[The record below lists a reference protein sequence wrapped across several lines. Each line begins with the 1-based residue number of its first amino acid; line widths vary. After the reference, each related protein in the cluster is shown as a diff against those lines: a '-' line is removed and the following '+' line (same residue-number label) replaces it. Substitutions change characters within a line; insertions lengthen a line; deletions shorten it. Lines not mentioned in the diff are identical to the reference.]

1 MAGKKEKTISGAMY
15 SAPNLEHNLRTHI
28 PPNSVEERRH
38 LNLVYTNDWE
48 ITLQQVYE
56 KLFAE
61 HYRVWR
67 EREIKKGR
75 GKRFPPT
82 YYEKIEQDKQKHLCY
97 EIIWQIGDMRDTGF
111 VYTPEDANK
120 AQDLLDEF
128 AKYLLELPEVCVV
141 TEKELNDLDWKP
153 PFEAGLIVHHMVY
166 HGDENSPHIHMTYI
180 PYTTNSSK
188 GAPVQNAFAQTFKD
202 LGYPTTMKQAVT
214 NTGELVWQK
223 DEDGNLKP
231 QMKRERYGGADWV
244 ETQKAV
250 LQEMMLQEF
259 GWGRFYKGSNPRGNL
274 TLSDYRREKAAE
286 MAKEEERKLEDIKDK
301 VATGQATIQAQ
312 AEQMEAILESLDK
325 GAEAERQL
333 TARITDK
340 NAELSEV
347 LEVLTD
353 KAAMLDEVKQDLAD
367 KCFELDEVKQD
378 LKDKGNVLDEVQL
391 ALTNKKNE
399 VREREKQLESIKED
413 AEAAFQKVKMAE
425 TLMDY
430 FKDTNSGERE
440 QAYFDKMLDL
450 KYENE
455 CLKRENQELKAENR
469 TLKEKLNKA
478 NEFMRQFTINGMNML
493 EHFLRS
499 IGEWVQQK
507 VAGMS
512 R

>member
-1 MAGKKEKTISGAMY
+1 MTGKKEKTISGAMY

-38 LNLVYTNDWE
+38 LNWVYTKDSE

-56 KLFAE
+56 KLFAKPYKE
-61 HYRVWR
+61 WR
-67 EREIKKGR
+67 DREIKKGR

-111 VYTPEDANK
+111 IYTPDDAHR

-128 AKYLLELPEVCVV
+128 AKYLLELPEICVV
-141 TEKELNDLDWKP
+141 TQKELDDPNWKR

-188 GAPVQNAFAQTFKD
+188 GAPIQNAFAQTFKD
-202 LGYPTTMKQAVT
+202 LGYPTTMRQAVT
-214 NTGELVWQK
+214 ETGDLVWQK

-231 QMKRERYGGADWV
+231 QMKRDRYGGADWV

-250 LQEMMLQEF
+250 LQDMMLKEF
-259 GWGRFYKGSNPRGNL
+259 GWERFYKGSNLRGNL
-274 TLSDYRREKAAE
+274 LLSDYRREKAAE
-286 MAKEEERKLEDIKDK
+286 MAKEEERKLENIKDK

-312 AEQMEAILESLDK
+312 AEQMEAMLESLDK

-333 TARITDK
+333 SIRITDK
-340 NAELSEV
+340 NSELDDV
-347 LEVLTD
+347 LRN
-353 KAAMLDEVKQDLAD
+353 LAD
-367 KCFELDEVKQD
+367 KSTELDEVKQD
-378 LKDKGNVLDEVQL
+378 LTDKKSEVWEQEQK
-391 ALTNKKNE
+391 LT
-399 VREREKQLESIKED
+399 LIKED
-413 AEAAFQKVKMAE
+413 ADETIQKAKFVE
-425 TLMDY
+425 ELIDY
-430 FKDTNSGERE
+430 FKNTNSSDRE
-440 QAYFDKMLDL
+440 KAYFEKMLDL

-455 CLKRENQELKAENR
+455 CLKQENQELKAENR
-469 TLKEKLNKA
+469 TLKAKLEKA
-478 NEFMRQFTINGMNML
+478 YDFMRQFTINGMNML

>member
-1 MAGKKEKTISGAMY
+1 MTGKKEKTISGAMY

-38 LNLVYTNDWE
+38 LNWVYTKDSE

-56 KLFAE
+56 KLFAKPYKE
-61 HYRVWR
+61 WR
-67 EREIKKGR
+67 DREIKKGR

-111 VYTPEDANK
+111 IYTPDDAHR

-141 TEKELNDLDWKP
+141 TQKELDDPSWKP
-153 PFEAGLIVHHMVY
+153 PFDAGLIVHHMVY

-188 GAPVQNAFAQTFKD
+188 GAPIQNAFAQTFKD
-202 LGYPTTMKQAVT
+202 LGFPTTMRQAVT
-214 NTGELVWQK
+214 ETGDLVWQK

-231 QMKRERYGGADWV
+231 QMKRDRYGGADWV

-250 LQEMMLQEF
+250 LQDMMLKEF
-259 GWGRFYKGSNPRGNL
+259 GWERFYKGSNPRGNL
-274 TLSDYRREKAAE
+274 LLSDYRREKAAE
-286 MAKEEERKLEDIKDK
+286 MAKEEERKLENIKDK

-312 AEQMEAILESLDK
+312 AEQMEAMLESLDK

-333 TARITDK
+333 TARI
-340 NAELSEV
+340 SE
-347 LEVLTD
+347 
-353 KAAMLDEVKQDLAD
+353 KSA
-367 KCFELDEVKQD
+367 ELDEVLQN
-378 LKDKGNVLDEVQL
+378 LTDKKSEVQ
-391 ALTNKKNE
+391 E
-399 VREREKQLESIKED
+399 RERKLTLIKED
-413 AEAAFQKVKMAE
+413 TAVMVQKAQFAEE
-425 TLMDY
+425 LIDY
-430 FKDTNSGERE
+430 FKNTNTGDRE
-440 QAYFDKMLDL
+440 KAYFEKMIDL
-450 KYENE
+450 RYENE
-455 CLKRENQELKAENR
+455 CLKRQNEELKTENR
-469 TLKEKLNKA
+469 TLKAKLEKA
-478 NEFMRQFTINGMNML
+478 YDFMRQFTINGMNML